1 MIFSPIEYTL
11 KDGRTLILR
20 PPQEA
25 DAQEMLALRI
35 KTAGETD
42 FLMNYP
48 EELAS
53 YSMEKQ
59 LGFISRMQ
67 TSEND
72 FMAVAEVDGRI
83 AGTCQLSCNTRLKT
97 KHKAGIG
104 IAILK
109 EFWGIGIG
117 SSMFTEMVKMAQ
129 QRQGLQVLELEVIE
143 GNDRAMVLY
152 RKFGFETVA
161 EIPYAICLKDGT
173 MLKAI
178 TMMKKL

>member
-83 AGTCQLSCNTRLKT
+83 AVTFSTPLTC
-97 KHKAGIG
+97 
-104 IAILK
+104 
-109 EFWGIGIG
+109 
-117 SSMFTEMVKMAQ
+117 
-129 QRQGLQVLELEVIE
+129 LELE
-143 GNDRAMVLY
+143 
-152 RKFGFETVA
+152 
-161 EIPYAICLKDGT
+161 GT
-173 MLKAI
+173 FVQHNFKN
-178 TMMKKL
+178 TFRQ